1 QPLDPNMAPKWG
13 YVKYAAKRDA
23 VLRLYLTP
31 GPGWSPHP
39 ITATLRF
46 ISIHPSGYVVHTL
59 TSKPYTPKGMS
70 TDGDLASTLNVDL
83 QGAMVLA
90 DTSFSVWLTD
100 ADQGKSAQPMDPAR
114 WPQDGS
120 LIAMGAEASLD
131 KVRVKLVPIRSNGS
145 AVTVTDSMIDAF
157 HAEF

>member
-1 QPLDPNMAPKWG
+1 MRVVVFALALLTACGGGSDKRPPAP
-13 YVKYAAKRDA
+13 DA
-23 VLRLYLTP
+23 PTELVACPDCGGLVRMPIIADGLTP

-83 QGAMVLA
+83 PGAMVLP

-100 ADQGKSAQPMDPAR
+100 ADQGKSAQPMD
-114 WPQDGS
+114 
-120 LIAMGAEASLD
+120 
-131 KVRVKLVPIRSNGS
+131 
-145 AVTVTDSMIDAF
+145 
-157 HAEF
+157 